1 LADATL
7 AVQTKLTIARYG
19 VWHLLLLYPCADELG
34 FSRAVPVALAKGN
47 ITDEGAGPDIA
58 MPVSIGV
65 SIFFNLGCSCC
76 AFTFSSTCYI
86 LSVLNIDK
94 FNSLTF
100 LSLYLKLT
108 RMSQ

>member
-34 FSRAVPVALAKGN
+34 FSRAVPVALVKGN
-47 ITDEGAGPDIA
+47 ISDEGAGPDIA

-65 SIFFNLGCSCC
+65 SIFLIWVVLAVLLLS
-76 AFTFSSTCYI
+76 AQLVTYYQYSI
-86 LSVLNIDK
+86 LI
-94 FNSLTF
+94 NSIV
-100 LSLYLKLT
+100 
-108 RMSQ
+108 